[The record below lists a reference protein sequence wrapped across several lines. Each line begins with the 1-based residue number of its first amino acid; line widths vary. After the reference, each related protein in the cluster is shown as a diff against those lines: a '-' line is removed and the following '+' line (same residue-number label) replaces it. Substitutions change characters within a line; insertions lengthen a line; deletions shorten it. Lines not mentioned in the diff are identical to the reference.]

1 MKKLV
6 ILLLVL
12 GILVGCS
19 NNTPK
24 ESNKEVKTFTYI
36 GEKENWKATLI
47 AKKTDQS
54 DQYNYTMN
62 IEYKNNTDDL
72 KAVNKINY
80 SFKIGLTEISR
91 SEKRDDGLPTGKS
104 IVYKD
109 TGDISFDFNELTTLP
124 FSIEWNDKVEE
135 FELNINKN

>member
-1 MKKLV
+1 MKKLF

-24 ESNKEVKTFTYI
+24 ETNKEVKTLTYI

-47 AKKTDQS
+47 AKKSDRS

-62 IEYKNNTDDL
+62 IEYKGNTEDL
-72 KAVNKINY
+72 KAISKINY

-91 SEKRDDGLPTGKS
+91 SEKRDNGLPSDKA

-109 TGDISFDFNELTTLP
+109 TGKIGFDFNEQTTIP
-124 FSIEWNDKVEE
+124 FKIEWNDKVEE
-135 FELNINKN
+135 FELNINKD